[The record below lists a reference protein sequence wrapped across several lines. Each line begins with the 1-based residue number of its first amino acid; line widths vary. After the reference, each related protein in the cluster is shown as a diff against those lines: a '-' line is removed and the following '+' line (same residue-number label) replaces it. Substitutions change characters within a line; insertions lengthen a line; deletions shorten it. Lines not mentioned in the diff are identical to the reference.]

1 MFLTDAAWPNAAGA
15 AISGEEPWKR
25 GWGRRRLGMTEA
37 PQTPC
42 LRVEPSFT
50 AVLGGPQ
57 SSVCFR
63 RTLTTAEETDRGEA
77 SVGGKEIPCS
87 ALPLASSV
95 LTLQT
100 HLLNP
105 ARHWAGDR
113 LTKLLT
119 RTPAVSPLKTSRSP
133 EEASERGS
141 YFPDPGLGR
150 QKTGLLAKD

>member
-63 RTLTTAEETDRGEA
+63 RTLTTADETDWGEA
-77 SVGGKEIPCS
+77 SLLGSPSRVLRSHSPNPPAQPC
-87 ALPLASSV
+87 AS
-95 LTLQT
+95 
-100 HLLNP
+100 
-105 ARHWAGDR
+105 
-113 LTKLLT
+113 
-119 RTPAVSPLKTSRSP
+119 
-133 EEASERGS
+133 
-141 YFPDPGLGR
+141 LGR
-150 QKTGLLAKD
+150 RQAYEAAHAHAGRVAAEDQPLS